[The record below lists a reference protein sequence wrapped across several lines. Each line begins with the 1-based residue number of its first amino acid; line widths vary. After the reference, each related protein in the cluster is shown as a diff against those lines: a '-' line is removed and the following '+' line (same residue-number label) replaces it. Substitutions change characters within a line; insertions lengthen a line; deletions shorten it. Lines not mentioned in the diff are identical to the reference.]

1 MRCFLSS
8 VIIYLITSIPLLLM
22 NEGMERLITVLFLD
36 GITFLI
42 VVGFIGFT
50 KNERLNFI
58 KITKEIYFQ
67 KV

>member
-1 MRCFLSS
+1 
-8 VIIYLITSIPLLLM
+8 
-22 NEGMERLITVLFLD
+22 MERLITVLFLD